1 MADITSFLDETE
13 DVDALW
19 TLIEV
24 SSGAIRHAVEHHLAP
39 VSRLFTGVLSHV
51 AISHQRLTKVSAQKS
66 EAKEAA
72 SLALNTSIEAASKA
86 SAQEESLI
94 LRSIQ
99 TTLGL
104 SSQPQQ
110 ETTAIEDP
118 LQGSVQEKKKVAG
131 GRSAMADALR
141 LASASRP
148 SWTSCCSLETI
159 ISGKIGGISG
169 TSIPV
174 DPEISNFLHL
184 CVGDPRPTCLSR
196 THTADLCL
204 LSGGSIDRDA
214 HQSRSGKDV
223 ARSADQE
230 QSFGYLGRRV
240 PIDVLL

>member
-1 MADITSFLDETE
+1 MAATSTFRMVIIGTNARLAIAGSGP
-13 DVDALW
+13 VNAFVRA
-19 TLIEV
+19 IGVIFQV
-24 SSGAIRHAVEHHLAP
+24 SP
-39 VSRLFTGVLSHV
+39 QLSL
-51 AISHQRLTKVSAQKS
+51 HQPSTRRTHRRV
-66 EAKEAA
+66 
-72 SLALNTSIEAASKA
+72 
-86 SAQEESLI
+86 
-94 LRSIQ
+94 
-99 TTLGL
+99 
-104 SSQPQQ
+104 
-110 ETTAIEDP
+110 EDP

-159 ISGKIGGISG
+159 ISGKVGGISG

-223 ARSADQE
+223 ARSADPE
-230 QSFGYLGRRV
+230 QSFEYLGRRV